1 MNSYD
6 LTLLILLP
14 ALLIA
19 TTPFAGSWM
28 VRVLEGEIP
37 NFLKWIGH
45 LETLLYRLLGINPH
59 EDMSWRQY
67 ALALVSFNLA
77 GIVILLGLLSF
88 QSFLPL
94 NPQQVGNLDLGVALN
109 TAVSFVTNT
118 NWQTYA
124 GESQLS
130 YFSQMLGVGVQNFL
144 SAATGITVIAALARG
159 LRQNQVSSL
168 GNFWA
173 NLTRTTLYVLLP
185 LCFILAVVLL
195 SQGVVMSFRPY
206 AIAHTLEGTTQTI
219 PLGPAA
225 SQIAI
230 KQIGTNGGGFFGANS
245 AHPFENPTP
254 LTNFLEIF
262 AMLFLP
268 AACVDAFGR
277 MTKAHKHAWAILA
290 VMGLFLTTA
299 IACSLYAETH
309 PANGLIEA
317 GKNITM
323 EGKET
328 RHGVVSSVVWS
339 QVTTA
344 TSTGATNASQGSLS
358 PITTGVACLNMLLG
372 EIVFGGVGS
381 GLYGMVMMI
390 TLTVFLAG
398 LMVGRTPEY
407 LGKKIES
414 HEVCAAAIAVLLPC
428 GLVLLGCVGS
438 FYLEAGRS
446 GIGSHGPHAITEV
459 LYGWASMANNNG
471 SAMGTLDATKP
482 FYLWAGS
489 LVMILGR
496 FGVILPV
503 LYFAGSMSQKRLTP
517 PSAGTFPTDGIV
529 FCILLAGMI
538 LIIAGL
544 TYFPALTIGPFLEHL
559 LTKSGQTF

>member
-1 MNSYD
+1 VNSYD

-59 EDMSWRQY
+59 KDMSWRQY

-94 NPQQVGNLDLGVALN
+94 NPQHVGNLDLGVALN

-130 YFSQMLGVGVQNFL
+130 YFSQMLGLGVQNFL

-159 LRQNQVSSL
+159 LRQNQVSGL

-173 NLTRTTLYVLLP
+173 DLTRTTLYVLLP
-185 LCFILAVVLL
+185 FCFILAVVLL

-206 AIAHTLEGTTQTI
+206 AVAHTLEGATQTI

-290 VMGLFLTTA
+290 VMGLFLTSA
-299 IACSLYAETH
+299 IAWSLYAETH
-309 PANGLIEA
+309 PANDLMEA

>member
-1 MNSYD
+1 
-6 LTLLILLP
+6 
-14 ALLIA
+14 
-19 TTPFAGSWM
+19 M

-45 LETLLYRLLGINPH
+45 LETLLYRILGINAQ
-59 EDMSWRQY
+59 EAMTWRKY
-67 ALALVSFNLA
+67 ATALLSFNLA

-88 QSFLPL
+88 QSNLPL
-94 NPQQVGNLDLGVALN
+94 NPQNIGNLDFSTALN
-109 TAVSFVTNT
+109 TAISFVTNT
-118 NWQTYA
+118 NWQTYS
-124 GESQLS
+124 GENQLS
-130 YFSQMLGVGVQNFL
+130 YFSQMLGLGVQNFL
-144 SAATGITVIAALARG
+144 SAATGIAVIAALARG
-159 LRQNQVSSL
+159 LRQNQVSNL

-173 NLTRTTLYVLLP
+173 DLTRTTLYILLP
-185 LCFILAVVLL
+185 FCFILALVLL
-195 SQGVVMSFRPY
+195 SQGVVMSFKPY
-206 AIAHTLEGTTQTI
+206 VLAHTLEGTTQTI

-230 KQIGTNGGGFFGANS
+230 KQLGTNGGGFFGVNS

-277 MTKAHKHAWAILA
+277 MTKAHKHAWAILG
-290 VMGLFLTTA
+290 VMGLFLTATIGLA
-299 IACSLYAETH
+299 LYAETH
-309 PANGLIEA
+309 PSANLTTA
-317 GKNITM
+317 GKNISM

-344 TSTGATNASQGSLS
+344 TSTGATNAAQGAFS
-358 PITTGVACLNMLLG
+358 PITTGLACLNMLLG

-407 LGKKIES
+407 LGKKIEA
-414 HEVCAAAIAVLLPC
+414 HEVSAATIAVLLPC

-438 FYLEAGRS
+438 FSLEAGRS

-471 SAMGTLDATKP
+471 SAMGTLDASKP
-482 FYLWAGS
+482 FYLWAGN
-489 LVMILGR
+489 LFMLLGR

-517 PSAGTFPTDGIV
+517 PSAGTFPTDGII
-529 FCILLAGMI
+529 FCVLLAGMI

-559 LTKSGQTF
+559 LTKSSVTF

>member
-173 NLTRTTLYVLLP
+173 DLTRTTLYVLLP
-185 LCFILAVVLL
+185 FCFILAVVLL

-206 AIAHTLEGTTQTI
+206 AVAHTLEGATQTI

-230 KQIGTNGGGFFGANS
+230 KQIGTNGGGFFGTNS

-290 VMGLFLTTA
+290 VMGLFLTSA

-309 PANGLIEA
+309 PANDLMEA

>member
-1 MNSYD
+1 M
-6 LTLLILLP
+6 
-14 ALLIA
+14 
-19 TTPFAGSWM
+19 
-28 VRVLEGEIP
+28 
-37 NFLKWIGH
+37 
-45 LETLLYRLLGINPH
+45 
-59 EDMSWRQY
+59 
-67 ALALVSFNLA
+67 
-77 GIVILLGLLSF
+77 
-88 QSFLPL
+88 
-94 NPQQVGNLDLGVALN
+94 
-109 TAVSFVTNT
+109 
-118 NWQTYA
+118 
-124 GESQLS
+124 
-130 YFSQMLGVGVQNFL
+130 
-144 SAATGITVIAALARG
+144 
-159 LRQNQVSSL
+159 
-168 GNFWA
+168 
-173 NLTRTTLYVLLP
+173 
-185 LCFILAVVLL
+185 
-195 SQGVVMSFRPY
+195 
-206 AIAHTLEGTTQTI
+206 
-219 PLGPAA
+219 
-225 SQIAI
+225 
-230 KQIGTNGGGFFGANS
+230 
-245 AHPFENPTP
+245 
-254 LTNFLEIF
+254 
-262 AMLFLP
+262 
-268 AACVDAFGR
+268 
-277 MTKAHKHAWAILA
+277 
-290 VMGLFLTTA
+290 
-299 IACSLYAETH
+299 
-309 PANGLIEA
+309 EA

>member
-173 NLTRTTLYVLLP
+173 DLTRTTLYVLLP
-185 LCFILAVVLL
+185 FCFILAVVLL

-206 AIAHTLEGTTQTI
+206 AVAHTLEGATQTI

-230 KQIGTNGGGFFGANS
+230 KQIGTNGGGFFGTNS

-290 VMGLFLTTA
+290 VMGLFLTSA

-309 PANGLIEA
+309 PANDLMEA

-517 PSAGTFPTDGIV
+517 PSACTFPTDGIV

>member
-59 EDMSWRQY
+59 KDMSWRQY

-94 NPQQVGNLDLGVALN
+94 NPQHVGNLDLGVALN

-130 YFSQMLGVGVQNFL
+130 YFSQMLGLGVQNFL

-159 LRQNQVSSL
+159 LRQNQVSGL

-173 NLTRTTLYVLLP
+173 DLTRTTLYVLLP
-185 LCFILAVVLL
+185 FCFILAVVLL

-206 AIAHTLEGTTQTI
+206 AVAHTLEGATQTI

-290 VMGLFLTTA
+290 VMGLFLTSA
-299 IACSLYAETH
+299 IAWSLYAETH
-309 PANGLIEA
+309 PANDLMEA

>member
-67 ALALVSFNLA
+67 ALALVCFNLA
-77 GIVILLGLLSF
+77 GIVILLGLLSL

-94 NPQQVGNLDLGVALN
+94 NPQQVGNLDFGVALN

-130 YFSQMLGVGVQNFL
+130 YFSQMLGLGVQNFL

-159 LRQNQVSSL
+159 LRQNQVSGL

-173 NLTRTTLYVLLP
+173 DLTRTTLYVLLP
-185 LCFILAVVLL
+185 FCFILAVVLL

-206 AIAHTLEGTTQTI
+206 AVAHTLEGATQTI

-290 VMGLFLTTA
+290 VMGLFLTSA
-299 IACSLYAETH
+299 IALSLYAETH
-309 PANGLIEA
+309 PANDLMEA